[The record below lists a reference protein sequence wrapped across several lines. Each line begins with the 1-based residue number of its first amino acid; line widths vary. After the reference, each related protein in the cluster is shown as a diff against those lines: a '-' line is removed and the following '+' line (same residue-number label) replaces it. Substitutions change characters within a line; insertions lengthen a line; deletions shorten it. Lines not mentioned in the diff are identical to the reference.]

1 MNGPAGPAAAG
12 VSTGAPANFDRL
24 AGIYRWMEW
33 ASFGPWLGRCRRAF
47 LPEMATA
54 RRALVLGD
62 GDGRFTAALLAANPA
77 VVVDAVD
84 ASPAMLHALEQRSG
98 SHAARLRTL
107 VADARRWTPQA
118 AGYDLV
124 ATHFFLDCLTT
135 DEVKALAA
143 RIRPELASE
152 AAWVIS
158 EFAEPPKPIR
168 AAAGAATHRFPL
180 SCLPVDD
187 RPESAPAPRAWPG
200 ADESWPDIAL
210 AKDLDGRPAGSGT
223 VGYPAALVGGLE
235 RDTV

>member
-33 ASFGPWLGRCRRAF
+33 ATFGPWLGRCRRAF
-47 LPEMATA
+47 LPELATA
-54 RRALVLGD
+54 RRALILGD

-84 ASPAMLHALEQRSG
+84 ASPAMLRALEQRSG

-107 VADARRWTPQA
+107 VADARRWTPEA
-118 AGYDLV
+118 AGYNLV

-143 RIRPELASE
+143 RIRPALTSE

-158 EFAEPPKPIR
+158 EFAEPPNPYGRLLARPLIAFLYLAFWLMTGLR
-168 AAAGAATHRFPL
+168 VRRLPEHGPALRQAGLILRSRKT
-180 SCLPVDD
+180 
-187 RPESAPAPRAWPG
+187 WM
-200 ADESWPDIAL
+200 
-210 AKDLDGRPAGSGT
+210 
-223 VGYPAALVGGLE
+223 GGLLAAE
-235 RDTV
+235 LWVTPRHS